1 MKRLTHAKGFTLIE
15 LLVVIA
21 IIAILAAILFPVF
34 AQAREKARA
43 TACLSNMKQLGL
55 AMLMYAEDYDGK
67 VQAISTYFCN
77 PQVPA
82 LPTYQNEWVWQALSA
97 YYPYIKNAQIYLCP
111 STGEHVS
118 YGQLVWNP
126 TVGASY
132 DYYCTDWGESQ
143 KTLHRIADASPR
155 GAAGTIIIAES
166 NNVWLWDWGI
176 ERGCSLFDRLRS
188 PHNNGLNAVFVDGH
202 VKWRQLRS
210 ITTADFGAPEP
221 GYPYTSDRAAMGC
234 P

>member
-1 MKRLTHAKGFTLIE
+1 MMRKNAFTLIE

-34 AQAREKARA
+34 ARAREKARA
-43 TACLSNMKQLGL
+43 TSCLSNMKQLAL
-55 AMLMYAEDYDGK
+55 AMQMYAQDYDGK
-67 VQAISTYFCN
+67 IQAISTWFCN
-77 PQVPA
+77 PNDPA
-82 LPTYQNEWVWQALSA
+82 LPRYQNEWSWQALSA
-97 YYPYIKNAQIYLCP
+97 YYPYIKNAALYLCP

-126 TVGASY
+126 TVGAMY
-132 DYYCTDWGESQ
+132 DYYCTGWTPNQ
-143 KTLHRIADASPR
+143 KTLDRIGDASPR

-176 ERGCSLFDRLRS
+176 AAGCSLFDRLRS
-188 PHNNGLNAVFVDGH
+188 PHNDGLNAAFVDGH

-221 GYPYTSDRAAMGC
+221 GVPFTSDRNLMGC

>member
-1 MKRLTHAKGFTLIE
+1 MRRNAFTLIE

-34 AQAREKARA
+34 AKARDKA
-43 TACLSNMKQLGL
+43 RSTNCLSNMKQLGL
-55 AMLMYAEDYDGK
+55 GMLMYASDYDGK
-67 VQAISTYFCN
+67 IQAISTWGCN

-97 YYPYIKNAQIYLCP
+97 YYPYIKNADIYLCP
-111 STGEHVS
+111 TTGEHVS

-126 TVGASY
+126 TVGPMFH
-132 DYYCTDWGESQ
+132 YYCGGGAFQ
-143 KTLHRIADASPR
+143 KTLERIGDSSPR

-176 ERGCSLFDRLRS
+176 DRGCSLFDRLRA
-188 PHNNGLNAVFVDGH
+188 PHNDGFNAVFIDGH
-202 VKWRQLRS
+202 AKWRQLRS

-221 GYPYTSDRAAMGC
+221 GFPYTNDRGQMGC
-234 P
+234 PW

>member
-1 MKRLTHAKGFTLIE
+1 MRRNAFTLIE

-34 AQAREKARA
+34 AKARDKARA

-55 AMLMYAEDYDGK
+55 GMLMYASDYDGK
-67 VQAISTYFCN
+67 IQAISTWGCN

-97 YYPYIKNAQIYLCP
+97 YYPYIKNADIYLCP
-111 STGEHVS
+111 TTGEHVS

-126 TVGASY
+126 TVGHMFH
-132 DYYCTDWGESQ
+132 YYCGGSPGQ
-143 KTLHRIADASPR
+143 KTLERIGDSSPR

-176 ERGCSLFDRLRS
+176 DRGCSLFDRLRA
-188 PHNNGLNAVFVDGH
+188 PHNDGFNAVFVDGH
-202 VKWRQLRS
+202 AKWRQLRS

-221 GYPYTSDRAAMGC
+221 GFPYTNDRGQMGC
-234 P
+234 PW